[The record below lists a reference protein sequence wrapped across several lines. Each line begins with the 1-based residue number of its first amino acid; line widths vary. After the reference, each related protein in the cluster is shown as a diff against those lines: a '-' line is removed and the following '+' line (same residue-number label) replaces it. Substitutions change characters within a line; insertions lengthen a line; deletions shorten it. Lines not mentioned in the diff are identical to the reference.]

1 MADFQCIAAK
11 QIINSKPRAARV
23 QLLQIRE
30 LIFQVA
36 SSLDGVGRIEET
48 LKWGE
53 VSYLTPDTKSGST
66 IRIDWKEKYPD
77 ECIIYFNCKTTL
89 IADFREQFRDEL
101 KFLGNRG
108 IRTDLSMP
116 LPIEEL
122 SECIAM
128 ALTYHHRHRSESS

>member
-1 MADFQCIAAK
+1 MTGFQYIDVE
-11 QIINSKPRAARV
+11 QVISSKPKAARV

-89 IADFREQFRDEL
+89 IADFRERFQGEL
-101 KFLGNRG
+101 KYLGNRG
-108 IRTDLSMP
+108 IRVHINKP

-128 ALTYHHRHRSESS
+128 ALTYHRRH